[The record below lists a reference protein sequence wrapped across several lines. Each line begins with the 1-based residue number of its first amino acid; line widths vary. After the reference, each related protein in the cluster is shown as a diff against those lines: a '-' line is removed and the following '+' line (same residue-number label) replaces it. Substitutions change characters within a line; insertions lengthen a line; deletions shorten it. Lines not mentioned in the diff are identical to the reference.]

1 MLERKGR
8 RAVAAGVAVL
18 LAAAIPGAASASTQQ
33 PAQQASTIQG
43 QTTAIQGRSATTAAQ
58 TPATSQFKANSG
70 ETVTSLH
77 TDVARG
83 TLLQAH
89 GTRKACPLC
98 DALVVTTTR
107 TASTPLSSAAP
118 AGYGPADLTAAYDLP
133 ATSKSTATIAIID
146 AGVDGTLAAD
156 LAAYRKAYGLPA
168 CTAANGCLKLEDY
181 TGGRQPAPQSSGPGA
196 DLEEQV
202 ALETSLDMDMAS
214 AACGTCHLLEI
225 SVPWQDGED
234 DNDVTTGD
242 FAQAVGTAI
251 AAHASAVSI
260 SYGYTADVTNTH
272 GADLA
277 ALDRKGVAIVAS
289 TGDSGFN
296 GGIHQS
302 WPSDLPSVVAAGGVT
317 LPATGAPTAWYAAGS
332 GCETA
337 FAAADGQPAKDAAA
351 CGRHRAAADV
361 SADADPATGVAVY
374 DTYAPSSGFPLD
386 WLIIGGTS
394 ASAPY
399 LAGLYARA
407 GHLATVEGPD
417 TLYRA
422 AAGDFTDITSGS
434 NEELHEC
441 ASYPGVSASL
451 CNAGK
456 GWDGPTGLGQPHGLG
471 AF

>member
-8 RAVAAGVAVL
+8 RAAAAGIAVV
-18 LAAAIPGAASASTQQ
+18 LAAALQGAASAAARQSAPLPATQSTQTPSAATSAAQ
-33 PAQQASTIQG
+33 PATRL
-43 QTTAIQGRSATTAAQ
+43 T
-58 TPATSQFKANSG
+58 ANSG
-70 ETVTSLH
+70 ETVTALH
-77 TDVARG
+77 TEVARG

-98 DALVVTTTR
+98 DALIVTTTR
-107 TASTPLSSAAP
+107 TSATPLSSAAP
-118 AGYGPADLTAAYDLP
+118 AGYGPADLRAFYDLP
-133 ATSKSTATIAIID
+133 AASQSTSTIAIID
-146 AGVDGTLAAD
+146 AGVDGTLAPD

-168 CTAANGCLKLEDY
+168 CTEANGCLHLEDY
-181 TGGRQPAPQSSGPGA
+181 TGGKQPAPQHGGLGA
-196 DLEEQV
+196 ALEEDL
-202 ALETSLDMDMAS
+202 AAETSLDMDMAS

-234 DNDVTTGD
+234 DNDVSTGD
-242 FAQAVGTAI
+242 FAAAVGRAV
-251 AAHASAVSI
+251 AAHAVAVSI
-260 SYGYTADVTNTH
+260 SYGYTADVTNTR

-277 ALDRKGVAIVAS
+277 ALDRKGIAIVAS
-289 TGDSGFN
+289 TGDNGFN

-302 WPSDLPSVVAAGGVT
+302 WPSDLPPVIAAGG
-317 LPATGAPTAWYAAGS
+317 ATVPDDGTAPTAWYGAGS

-337 FAAADGQPAKDAAA
+337 FAAANGQPAPVAAA

-361 SADADPATGVAVY
+361 AADADPATGVAVY
-374 DTYAPSSGFPLD
+374 DGYAPSSGMPAD
-386 WLIIGGTS
+386 WTVIGGTS

-407 GHLATVEGPD
+407 GHLAAVDGPN

-422 AAGDFTDITSGS
+422 SATDFTDITSGS
-434 NEELHEC
+434 NEELYSC
-441 ASYPGVSASL
+441 AAYAGVSAAL

-456 GWDGPTGLGQPHGLG
+456 GWDGPTGLGLPHGLG